1 MQKDIIL
8 RPNWDQLRKMQAQGL
23 LLEIDPATLYQY
35 SKSVLF
41 DIPKLHFYETL
52 TME

>member
-23 LLEIDPATLYQY
+23 LLEIDPRDPVP
-35 SKSVLF
+35 VL
-41 DIPKLHFYETL
+41 
-52 TME
+52 